1 MRGKAEGRRQKAE
14 LPCGAFYVLGGIWL
28 GVAVKDAP
36 NRVARVRSEAFGAGG
51 DR

>member
-1 MRGKAEGRRQKAE
+1 MGRIGRIGRI
-14 LPCGAFYVLGGIWL
+14 LPCGAFCVLGGIWL